1 MLRSIATA
9 VVLAALISPAL
20 ADTYWVVQDPT
31 SQKCSVVEKKS
42 QPGDAQTPPNAAIG
56 NPFRT
61 QAEAQGA
68 IQIMRKCG
76 VAD

>member
-1 MLRSIATA
+1 MLRSFASA
-9 VVLAALISPAL
+9 VVFAALISPAL

-31 SQKCSVVEKKS
+31 TQKCSIAERKS
-42 QPGDAQTPPNAAIG
+42 QPGDAQTPPAGAIG
-56 NPFRT
+56 NPFQT

-68 IQIMRKCG
+68 IQTMRKCG